1 MRFMTKRTAI
11 ASAFAIAVA
20 GSAGIAYEAGSA
32 LAQAAPTPTAKPGG
46 KAGFMAALA
55 AKLGI
60 APDKLDAAMQGVRK
74 DLGMPDRKQGGPRG
88 PRGPRGPLGR
98 GPGGPTGG
106 PPPLD
111 AAATAIGITVNQLRT
126 ELPGKSLTDVAKAH
140 NADPAKVKA
149 ALVAKAQTRIDDAVK
164 AGKATADQATN
175 MKERA
180 ASMIDEVMTRT
191 APTPSKGGRGGWG
204 GMPGP
209 KGGHGD
215 GGRRGGPP
223 GTPVPTP
230 VKSGT
235 DTPNA

>member
-1 MRFMTKRTAI
+1 MRIMTKRTAI
-11 ASAFAIAVA
+11 ASAFALAVA

-32 LAQAAPTPTAKPGG
+32 FAQTAPTPTAKQGG
-46 KAGFMAALA
+46 RAGFISALA
-55 AKLGI
+55 TKLGI
-60 APDKLDAAMQGVRK
+60 APDKLEAAMQGVRT
-74 DLGMPDRKQGGPRG
+74 DLGMPDHKSGGPRG
-88 PRGPRGPLGR
+88 PMGR
-98 GPGGPTGG
+98 GPGGPAGG

-111 AAATAIGITVNQLRT
+111 AAATAIGITVDQLRT
-126 ELPGKSLTDVAKAH
+126 ELPGKSLADVAKAH
-140 NADPAKVKA
+140 NADPSKVKA
-149 ALVAKAQTRIDDAVK
+149 ALVAQAQTRIDDAVK
-164 AGKATADQATN
+164 SGKATADQATK

-191 APTPSKGGRGGWG
+191 APTRSKGSWGGW
-204 GMPGP
+204 GP
-209 KGGHGD
+209 KGGHGE

>member
-11 ASAFAIAVA
+11 ASAFALAVA

-32 LAQAAPTPTAKPGG
+32 FAQAAPTPTAKPAGR
-46 KAGFMAALA
+46 AGFMSALA

-60 APDKLDAAMQGVRK
+60 APDKLEAAMQSVRK
-74 DLGMPDRKQGGPRG
+74 DLGMPDHRQGGPRG
-88 PRGPRGPLGR
+88 PMGR
-98 GPGGPTGG
+98 GPGG

-111 AAATAIGITVNQLRT
+111 AAATAIGITVDQLRT

-140 NADPAKVKA
+140 NADPSKVKA
-149 ALVAKAQTRIDDAVK
+149 TLVAQAQTRIDDAVK
-164 AGKATADQATN
+164 AGKATADQAAK

-180 ASMIDEVMTRT
+180 ASMIDAVMTRIT
-191 APTPSKGGRGGWG
+191 PAPGKGGRGGWG
-204 GMPGP
+204 P
-209 KGGHGD
+209 KGDNGE

>member
-1 MRFMTKRTAI
+1 MRFMTRRTAI
-11 ASAFAIAVA
+11 ASAFAIGVA

-32 LAQAAPTPTAKPGG
+32 FAQAAPTPTAKQGG
-46 KAGFMAALA
+46 RAGFMAALA

-60 APDKLDAAMQGVRK
+60 APDKLDAAMKDVRK
-74 DLGMPDRKQGGPRG
+74 DLGIPDHNHGGPRG
-88 PRGPRGPLGR
+88 PMGR
-98 GPGGPTGG
+98 GPGGPAGG

-111 AAATAIGITVNQLRT
+111 AAATAIGITVDRLRT

-140 NADPAKVKA
+140 NADPSKVKA
-149 ALVAKAQTRIDDAVK
+149 ALVAQAQTRIDDAVK
-164 AGKATADQATN
+164 AGKATADQATK

-180 ASMIDEVMTRT
+180 TAMIGDLMTRT
-191 APTPSKGGRGGWG
+191 APAPGKGVRGGWG

-209 KGGHGD
+209 KGGHGE

-223 GTPVPTP
+223 GTAVPTP
-230 VKSGT
+230 VRSGT

>member
-1 MRFMTKRTAI
+1 
-11 ASAFAIAVA
+11 
-20 GSAGIAYEAGSA
+20 
-32 LAQAAPTPTAKPGG
+32 
-46 KAGFMAALA
+46 
-55 AKLGI
+55 
-60 APDKLDAAMQGVRK
+60 MQSVRK
-74 DLGMPDRKQGGPRG
+74 DLGMPDHNPGGPRG
-88 PRGPRGPLGR
+88 PMGR
-98 GPGGPTGG
+98 GPGGPAGG

-126 ELPGKSLTDVAKAH
+126 ELPGKSLADVAKAH
-140 NADPAKVKA
+140 NADPSKVKA
-149 ALVAKAQTRIDDAVK
+149 ALVAQAQTRIDDAVK
-164 AGKATADQATN
+164 SGKATADQATK

-191 APTPSKGGRGGWG
+191 TPTPRKGGWG
-204 GMPGP
+204 GWGP
-209 KGGHGD
+209 KGDHGE